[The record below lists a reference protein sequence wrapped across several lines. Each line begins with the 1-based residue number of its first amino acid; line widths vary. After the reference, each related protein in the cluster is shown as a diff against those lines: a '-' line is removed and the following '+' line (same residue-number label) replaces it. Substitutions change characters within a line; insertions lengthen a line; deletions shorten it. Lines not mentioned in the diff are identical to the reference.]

1 MNEYDVAIIGGGVIG
16 TSLARELCRYRL
28 KIALLEKEEELAF
41 GVSKSNSGII
51 HPGTQNPPHS
61 LKGRLCVQGNI
72 LARHQSRELGFDF
85 KEVGELIVAF
95 NEEEVSRLV
104 RLKKEAELLKVP
116 KLAIV
121 GRSWL
126 RKKEPNLSEEAIAAL
141 YAPTAGIVSPYRW
154 VYDLSEN
161 AVKNGAEVFT
171 LTKVENIILTH
182 STMLR
187 VNPEQAKRVEGLTE
201 QSAPPNKPRFEIHT
215 TKGVFK
221 ARYVVNAAGLFEDKI
236 SRMVGIDYFEITP
249 RKGEEF
255 LLDKKRQYLTN
266 HLLFPL
272 PGKTSKGV
280 LIIRTS
286 DGNPMIG
293 PTAEDIADKEDL
305 STSDDGL
312 KKVLDS
318 ARKMVPSIDEN
329 DIIAYFAGLRP
340 VASSSGL
347 GTPSRGDSLRSSDI
361 SSSVAG
367 DDFIIRHEDKV
378 PGFVNVA
385 GIQSPGLTSAPAIA
399 LMVADILKD
408 HGLSLKKKLFFHGH
422 RRKTVHLFA
431 VSSRDA
437 KKIIKKDSRY
447 GDIVCRCEM
456 ISAGEVKDAIKQ
468 GAKTLD
474 GIKFRTRAQAG
485 RCHGTFCTTRLMK
498 ILAEDTGRPLTGVTK
513 RGRGSEIVKGK
524 RD

>member
-1 MNEYDVAIIGGGVIG
+1 MNKYDVVIIGGGVIG
-16 TSLARELCRYRL
+16 TSITRELCRYKL
-28 KIALLEKEEELAF
+28 KVALLEKEEELAF

-51 HPGTQNPPHS
+51 HPGTQNLPHS
-61 LKGRLCVQGNI
+61 LKGSLCVQGNI
-72 LARHQSRELGFDF
+72 LARQQSQELGFDF

-95 NEEEVSRLV
+95 SEEEVSRLT

-126 RKKEPNLSEEAIAAL
+126 RKKEPNLSENAVAAL

-161 AVKNGAEVFT
+161 AVKNGAGVFT
-171 LTKVENIILTH
+171 SAKVENIIL
-182 STMLR
+182 M
-187 VNPEQAKRVEGLTE
+187 G
-201 QSAPPNKPRFEIHT
+201 QSATPNKPRFEIRT
-215 TKGVFK
+215 AKGIFK
-221 ARYVVNAAGLFEDKI
+221 AKYVVNAAGLFADVI
-236 SRMVGIDYFEITP
+236 SRMVGVDSFTIKP

-255 LLDKKRQYLTN
+255 LLDKKKQYLTN
-266 HLLFPL
+266 HLLFPM
-272 PGKTSKGV
+272 PGKISKGI
-280 LIIRTS
+280 LIIKTA

-293 PTAEDIADKEDL
+293 PTAEDVADKEDL
-305 STSDDGL
+305 STSDEGL

-318 ARKMVPSIDEN
+318 ARTMVPSIDEN

-340 VASSSGL
+340 VAASG
-347 GTPSRGDSLRSSDI
+347 GRATPSRGDSLQSSDI
-361 SSSVAG
+361 SSSVG
-367 DDFIIRHEDKV
+367 DDFIIRHEEKA
-378 PGFVNVA
+378 PGFINVA

-399 LMVADILKD
+399 LMVADILRNN
-408 HGLSLKKKLFFHGH
+408 GLLMRKKLFFHGH

-431 VSSRDA
+431 VSFSDA
-437 KKIIKKDSRY
+437 KKIIKKDPRY

-456 ISAGEVKDAIKQ
+456 VSAGEVKDAIKR

-485 RCHGTFCTTRLMK
+485 RCHGTFCTTRLMR
-498 ILAEDTGRPLTGVTK
+498 ILAEEANNPPAQVTK
-513 RGRGSEIVKGK
+513 RGKGSEIVKNDRK
-524 RD
+524 DA